1 MTSFADRLKIER
13 KRLNKTQ
20 LEFSALGGVAK
31 TAQIYYEAGNAEP
44 HSGYLLALANA
55 GVDMNYLFHGE
66 YSLPAES
73 EPLRELLH
81 VLNQLTP
88 PQQAL
93 GFAMLNM
100 LQHTGQQVDELKQ
113 ADVMWRASR
122 VFTHFIQMGSRGRAV
137 VECSVNGLKDD
148 RDEEVVNK

>member
-20 LEFSALGGVAK
+20 AELSELAGVTK
-31 TAQIYYEAGNAEP
+31 NAQIYYEEGTTEP
-44 HSGYLLALANA
+44 SSGYLLKLVDV

-66 YSLPAES
+66 YRLPAES

-100 LQHTGQQVDELKQ
+100 LQHTGKQVDELKQ

-137 VECSVNGLKDD
+137 VECSVDGLKDD